1 MDNVKYRDLIK
12 VRPSKPDSRDYRY
25 QQKKISLKPEVDLR
39 EFDSLVEDQGELGSC
54 VGNATTNSY
63 ELMTKQS
70 YPDKFV
76 ELSRLYVYYNARMIE
91 GTINEDM
98 GVYEIR
104 NALKGVKEY
113 GICKEELWPYDP
125 NKVNVKPSDECYV
138 EGKPRT
144 ITSYTSLS
152 TITEMLEVLNLGKPI
167 VIGMDVYLSFMY
179 VDKNTPVVSM
189 PNNGDAYIGGHSV
202 NIVGYSI
209 EKSWFIAKNSFGSD
223 WGDNGYCYIPFT
235 YVDRYVF
242 EKWIFDIIDPNI
254 IKPIMLVDG
263 ALGENQTH

>member
-1 MDNVKYRDLIK
+1 MDNLISKYKGLIK
-12 VRPSKPDSRDYRY
+12 VRPSKFDSRDYRY
-25 QQKKISLKPEVDLR
+25 QQKKISLKPQVDLR

-54 VGNATTNSY
+54 VGNAITNSY

-70 YPDKFV
+70 YPNSFV

-91 GTINEDM
+91 GNINEE

-113 GICKEELWPYDP
+113 GICREELWPYNPD
-125 NKVNVKPSDECYV
+125 KVNVKPINECYV

-152 TITEMLEVLNLGKPI
+152 TISEMLEVLNLGKPI
-167 VIGMDVYLSFMY
+167 VIGMDVYYSFMY
-179 VDKNTPVVSM
+179 VNKNAPVVSI

-202 NIVGYSI
+202 DIVGYDVT
-209 EKSWFIAKNSFGSD
+209 KPWFIAKNSFGSE

-235 YVDRYVF
+235 YAEKYIF
-242 EKWIFDIIDPNI
+242 EKWIYEIVN
-254 IKPIMLVDG
+254 PI
-263 ALGENQTH
+263 TP